1 MERYVPDR
9 PQRAAPGSTGGR
21 QCGHRWVLGAGRELW
36 VQVGTVGIGR
46 SCGHRPALCRM
57 SVGRHQ
63 PTQRLPV
70 WLLCHLSAS
79 PRAARLCSITVLL
92 GAALLLPTPGGAQAP
107 RDTEWQ
113 GVATEQD
120 LAKETILGVQSV
132 EALEEGETSNG
143 LQPGIKVF
151 SSSAWAQWGPRQAQV
166 GPEEDRDHLH
176 HPQDDAREDD
186 PHGLPQTLALEV
198 QSGPEEDRDHLHH
211 G

>member
-1 MERYVPDR
+1 MER
-9 PQRAAPGSTGGR
+9 
-21 QCGHRWVLGAGRELW
+21 
-36 VQVGTVGIGR
+36 
-46 SCGHRPALCRM
+46 
-57 SVGRHQ
+57 
-63 PTQRLPV
+63 
-70 WLLCHLSAS
+70 

-92 GAALLLPTPGGAQAP
+92 GAALLLPTPGGAQVSPHSPPHPPATLRDKLAQGDSCVSCATPWNPPLSPQAP

>member
-1 MERYVPDR
+1 MASSKMGMHKPRCTGRHTCPSARGLQCLGAQREHAPCCKAELIPR
-9 PQRAAPGSTGGR
+9 PVSPRQRRQHHPGGGTGSPGSGCTCR
-21 QCGHRWVLGAGRELW
+21 RAKCGARAG
-36 VQVGTVGIGR
+36 
-46 SCGHRPALCRM
+46 
-57 SVGRHQ
+57 Q
-63 PTQRLPV
+63 PTEGS
-70 WLLCHLSAS
+70 H
-79 PRAARLCSITVLL
+79 
-92 GAALLLPTPGGAQAP
+92 GAAP

>member
-1 MERYVPDR
+1 
-9 PQRAAPGSTGGR
+9 
-21 QCGHRWVLGAGRELW
+21 
-36 VQVGTVGIGR
+36 
-46 SCGHRPALCRM
+46 M

-92 GAALLLPTPGGAQAP
+92 GAALLLPTPGGAQVSPHSPPHPPATLRDKLAQGDSCVSCATPWNPPLSPQAP

-120 LAKETILGVQSV
+120 LAKETTCIWL
-132 EALEEGETSNG
+132 
-143 LQPGIKVF
+143 
-151 SSSAWAQWGPRQAQV
+151 V